1 MNRMFRKKF
10 SLWLAA
16 IFGTLTVLNPTPAS
30 ALTEPNA
37 CNGVIE
43 ICSKPFDQV
52 VLPGTHNSMSNQEY
66 HWASPNQAVSIPNQ
80 LSQGIR
86 AFLIDTY
93 YGEVYVNGGIITVA
107 KNQGH
112 ADGNTMYLCHGKCEL
127 GATELIPE
135 LAQVADFLAAHPREV
150 LAFVVEDHIHPDDF
164 AAAVTA
170 SGLID
175 YIYTGP
181 TDSYPTVEE
190 MINSGQRVV
199 MLAEQDSGSVPWF
212 HNAYDGAMQETP
224 YNFRVTEAGT
234 GLTTPLAIDQLTN
247 ASNLA
252 SSCRPNRGGSTGAL
266 FLMNHWVNG
275 SLSTGDWAVPDRA
288 VAALLNTKAVLVNRA
303 RACEARRGRLP
314 SIIAVDQFVEI
325 DGLIAA
331 TNELNGVPPVIVA
344 DPEPVVPAPAVPAL
358 KPMSIRVKAPQKVQV
373 HARKTAVFKVAVTNL
388 GDVAGPARL
397 CAKVPAAFAKKPRCV
412 TRTIKPGAKVV
423 VKIKVKTQSKA
434 QGKTKVRFVATA
446 AGKSVK
452 ANSNLVVKRAK

>member
-1 MNRMFRKKF
+1 MFRKKF
-10 SLWLAA
+10 SLGLAA

-170 SGLID
+170 TDDTGGVFTVQPGQWLQSLGTDPSGAPVIVLNGREKGR
-175 YIYTGP
+175 TGEVFEVRP
-181 TDSYPTVEE
+181 DENRALVRGVNLVKRHQKQSA
-190 MINSGQRVV
+190 Q
-199 MLAEQDSGSVPWF
+199 
-212 HNAYDGAMQETP
+212 QEGGIISK
-224 YNFRVTEAGT
+224 EAPIH
-234 GLTTPLAIDQLTN
+234 L
-247 ASNLA
+247 SNLA
-252 SSCRPNRGGSTGAL
+252 YVGKDGKPTRVGFKFIGEGENR
-266 FLMNHWVNG
+266 
-275 SLSTGDWAVPDRA
+275 
-288 VAALLNTKAVLVNRA
+288 K
-303 RACEARRGRLP
+303 
-314 SIIAVDQFVEI
+314 
-325 DGLIAA
+325 
-331 TNELNGVPPVIVA
+331 
-344 DPEPVVPAPAVPAL
+344 
-358 KPMSIRVKAPQKVQV
+358 
-373 HARKTAVFKVAVTNL
+373 
-388 GDVAGPARL
+388 
-397 CAKVPAAFAKKPRCV
+397 
-412 TRTIKPGAKVV
+412 
-423 VKIKVKTQSKA
+423 
-434 QGKTKVRFVATA
+434 KVRVA
-446 AGKSVK
+446 
-452 ANSNLVVKRAK
+452 KRSGETIDA